1 MKQTHA
7 RATLLIISI
16 IAMLCA
22 GVLSAYA
29 QDTAGGTGQFWVRLY
44 EDRNANGVKDTNE
57 PLLTRGAAV
66 TLANSAGV
74 IIASALLDDSPNA
87 AQGLIGFQ
95 FLQPGTYTI
104 TVSAP
109 EYGPTTDVSFTREI
123 ISGAIPTVVEFGADR
138 IDPAALQA
146 ADGTAVVPQGI
157 LGLPIQVENREEI
170 GRVAIAL
177 FGALIVIGVMWMI
190 GFLIYTLILR
200 PRYRR
205 QMAQVGAYTTTG
217 SMRAVN
223 LPDDYAFRP
232 PGSVTTG
239 TGSQPVVR
247 DTGEFKRR

>member
-1 MKQTHA
+1 MKRMKQA
-7 RATLLIISI
+7 SINACLRLIA
-16 IAMLCA
+16 IAL
-22 GVLSAYA
+22 LSAAIFGVQA
-29 QDTAGGTGQFWVRLY
+29 QDNAAGSGQFWVRLF
-44 EDRNANGVKDTNE
+44 EDRNGNGVKDTNE

-74 IIASALLDDSPNA
+74 IIASALLDESPNA

-104 TVSAP
+104 TVTAP
-109 EYGPTTDVSFTREI
+109 EYEATTDASFTRQI
-123 ISGAIPTVVEFGADR
+123 VSGAIPTVVEFGADR

-146 ADGTAVVPQGI
+146 GSGAAGEPQGI

-170 GRVAIAL
+170 GRIAISL
-177 FGALIVIGVMWMI
+177 FGALIVIGVMWLL

-232 PGSVTTG
+232 PTSTG
-239 TGSQPVVR
+239 TGSQPAVR
-247 DTGEFKRR
+247 DTGEQWRR